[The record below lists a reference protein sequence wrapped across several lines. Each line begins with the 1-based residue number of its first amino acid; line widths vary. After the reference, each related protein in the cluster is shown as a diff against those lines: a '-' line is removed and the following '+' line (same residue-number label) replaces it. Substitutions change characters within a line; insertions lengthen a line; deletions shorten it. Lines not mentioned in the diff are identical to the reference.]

1 MRNEEENNKSSIRNF
16 LSKIN
21 YKFKNHNYL
30 DIAITHSRF
39 NEKKK
44 YTNYGRLEFRGDR
57 NKSIKRAEVG
67 FKKHNKEKEG
77 RI

>member
-30 DIAITHSRF
+30 DLAITHSSF
-39 NEKKK
+39 NEKKNILIMK
-44 YTNYGRLEFRGDR
+44 D
-57 NKSIKRAEVG
+57 
-67 FKKHNKEKEG
+67 
-77 RI
+77 